1 MYQSSYYRE
10 QSARARRLARGVTD
24 REVMSLLMDVARNYD
39 EIAED
44 LDSGAIKIRHPELM
58 PQLRG

>member
-10 QSARARRLARGVTD
+10 QATRARRLAEGITNS
-24 REVMSLLMDVARNYD
+24 EVISLLADVAQDYD

-44 LDSGAIKIRHPELM
+44 LEKGAVKFGIRN
-58 PQLRG
+58 